1 MRTDIFTFFRQ
12 SPMRRELISGN
23 LHNPAAHYL
32 LYGMDHLSRCGLTG
46 DHNLVGQGNVD
57 IPQGRLAHWL
67 GHLTT
72 RLGGIGG
79 DYQTVLSHRRRANRS
94 AVILSSVDTVGI
106 PLVLFK
112 RAGLIHPPLVYIS
125 IGLPERIGKIPHERI
140 RAFYRN
146 AYRGVSRFIAYGW
159 EEAEWLRRWLDIP
172 DNSTQVVFLP
182 FGVDADHFAPC
193 PEATPTV
200 DVLTI
205 GADPQRD
212 FKALFEIAARQR
224 NLKFRVIAGATH
236 AAILASAPRN
246 VEVLIDVPFTEMRRH
261 LADAR
266 VIALPIHENTYSAGT
281 TTLLQAMSMARP
293 VVVSQTGAI
302 RKGYE
307 LTDRGNC
314 RLIAPG
320 NTPAF
325 EAALLDT
332 LHEPSKAIPMG
343 LAARRTIVQHLT
355 WRHYEDRLFAI
366 LQDARQKAT
375 PGKDS

>member
-1 MRTDIFTFFRQ
+1 MTTDIFTFFRQ

-23 LHNPAAHYL
+23 LQDPAAHYL

-46 DHNLVGQGNVD
+46 DRNLVTQGNAD

-79 DYQTVLSHRRRANRS
+79 DYQTLLSHRRRANRS
-94 AVILSSVDTVGI
+94 AVILSTVDTVGI

-112 RAGLIHPPLVYIS
+112 RVGLIHPPLIYIS
-125 IGLPERIGKIPHERI
+125 IGLPERIEKMPHERI

-159 EEAEWLRRWLDIP
+159 EEAQWLRRWLDFP
-172 DNSTQVVFLP
+172 ENSTQVVFLP
-182 FGVDADHFAPC
+182 FGVDADYFAPY
-193 PEATPTV
+193 PDVTPTV

-212 FKALFEIAARQR
+212 FKALFEIAARQQTLR
-224 NLKFRVIAGATH
+224 FRVIAGADH
-236 AAILASAPRN
+236 AATLSSAPHN
-246 VEVLIDVPFTEMRRH
+246 VEVLIDVPFTEIRRH

-307 LTDRGNC
+307 LTDRENC
-314 RLIAPG
+314 RLVAPG
-320 NTPAF
+320 NTSAF

-343 LAARRTIVQHLT
+343 LSARRTIVQHLT

-366 LQDARQKAT
+366 LQETRQGLSH
-375 PGKDS
+375 GKES

>member
-1 MRTDIFTFFRQ
+1 MTTDLFTFFRQ
-12 SPMRRELISGN
+12 SPMRRDLISGN
-23 LHNPAAHYL
+23 LQDPAAHYL
-32 LYGMDHLSRCGLTG
+32 LYGMDHLSRCGLTY

-67 GHLTT
+67 GYLTT

-79 DYQTVLSHRRRANRS
+79 DYQTILSHRRRANRS
-94 AVILSSVDTVGI
+94 AVILSTVDTVGI

-125 IGLPERIGKIPHERI
+125 IGLPERIGKMPPGRI
-140 RAFYRN
+140 QAFYRN

-159 EEAEWLRRWLDIP
+159 EEAEWLRRWQNIP
-172 DNSTQVVFLP
+172 ENSTQVVFLP

-193 PEATPTV
+193 PDVTPTV

-212 FKALFEIAARQR
+212 FKALFEIAARHQS
-224 NLKFRVIAGATH
+224 LKFRVIAGAAH
-236 AAILASAPRN
+236 AATLSSAPRN
-246 VEVLIDVPFTEMRRH
+246 VEVLIDVPFSEMRRH
-261 LADAR
+261 LAGAR

-302 RKGYE
+302 RQGYE
-307 LTDRGNC
+307 LMDRGNC
-314 RLIAPG
+314 RLVAPG

-332 LHEPSKAIPMG
+332 LHEPEKAIQMG
-343 LAARRTIVQHLT
+343 LAARQTIVQHLT
-355 WRHYEDRLFAI
+355 WRHYEDRLFAV
-366 LQDARQKAT
+366 LQEARQQAT